1 MLGAEYRSQVL
12 RGVAH
17 ESAKLLNA
25 IRTHAETIVRFP
37 RKAFTFWTF
46 VIMTVMLALL
56 GLLAE
61 ASPWLML
68 IPFVVYS
75 FVMSAAS
82 NITQVYPPELFPT
95 HLRGERRRPAQRD
108 QPHRLG
114 DRDIP
119 VADQPG
125 EVGSVRVDVLARR
138 GARTRRAGHLA
149 VGAEDGGQEAR
160 LIDGRLA
167 VRPERL
173 ELPTTSV

>member
-82 NITQVYPPELFPT
+82 NITQVCPPELFPT
-95 HLRGERRRPAQRD
+95 HLRGS
-108 QPHRLG
+108 G
-114 DRDIP
+114 
-119 VADQPG
+119 
-125 EVGSVRVDVLARR
+125 VGLLNATSRIGSAIGTFLLPISLEKWGASVSMYWLAGVLAL
-138 GARTRRAGHLA
+138 GALVTWLWAPKTEGK
-149 VGAEDGGQEAR
+149 R
-160 LIDGRLA
+160 L
-167 VRPERL
+167 V
-173 ELPTTSV
+173 